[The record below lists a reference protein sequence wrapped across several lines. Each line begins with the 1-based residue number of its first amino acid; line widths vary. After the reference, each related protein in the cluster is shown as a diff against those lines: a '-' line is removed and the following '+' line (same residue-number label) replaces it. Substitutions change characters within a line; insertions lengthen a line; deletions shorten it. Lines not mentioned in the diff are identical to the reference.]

1 MDPYILTFRLPE
13 EIVEEFKKIGV
24 DAGGIEI
31 MRRKGFL
38 RCVKIRRV
46 RNFSA
51 NILKQ
56 EMLSLGGDVALSRGT
71 LTGQVKYTDCLV
83 LGNTSQILQLTEKL
97 KIQPFGLAQLGA
109 KIRYSLGNFEKSGI
123 VLDVAGKKIRM
134 GRRTLVMGIINA
146 SHDSFSGDSVIGM
159 GPDEIKALA
168 RGMVESGADMLDI
181 GGESTRP
188 GSSKISAKDEL
199 RRVMPVLKLLR
210 KSVRVPLSID
220 TTKSVVARA
229 ALDLGV
235 NIINDV
241 SAMRFD
247 KKMAS
252 IVARYKASL
261 VLMHMKGTPAKMQ
274 DSPVYDDVVG
284 EVISFLADA
293 VKRAEDAGVD
303 ADKIIVDPGI
313 GFGKGPGHN
322 LEILGRLS
330 ALKSL
335 GRPIMVGVSRKRF
348 IGRILNAEVKERAWG
363 TAAAVCM
370 SIANGAGIVRVHDV
384 NEMAQAA
391 KVADAIVNRGTAYGR

>member
-1 MDPYILTFRLPE
+1 MSGYPVSRFDLRLGDRL
-13 EIVEEFKKIGV
+13 IRLGDQTKLMGV
-24 DAGGIEI
+24 
-31 MRRKGFL
+31 L
-38 RCVKIRRV
+38 
-46 RNFSA
+46 
-51 NILKQ
+51 NI
-56 EMLSLGGDVALSRGT
+56 T
-71 LTGQVKYTDCLV
+71 
-83 LGNTSQILQLTEKL
+83 
-97 KIQPFGLAQLGA
+97 P
-109 KIRYSLGNFEKSGI
+109 
-123 VLDVAGKKIRM
+123 
-134 GRRTLVMGIINA
+134 
-146 SHDSFSGDSVIGM
+146 DSFSDGGRFLDPGLA
-159 GPDEIKALA
+159 EARALVME
-168 RGMVESGADMLDI
+168 REGADLIDI

-188 GSSKISAKDEL
+188 GSQSVSVREEIH
-199 RRVMPVLKLLR
+199 RVLPVLKRLS
-210 KSVRVPLSID
+210 KKINVPISID

>member
-1 MDPYILTFRLPE
+1 
-13 EIVEEFKKIGV
+13 
-24 DAGGIEI
+24 
-31 MRRKGFL
+31 
-38 RCVKIRRV
+38 
-46 RNFSA
+46 
-51 NILKQ
+51 
-56 EMLSLGGDVALSRGT
+56 
-71 LTGQVKYTDCLV
+71 
-83 LGNTSQILQLTEKL
+83 
-97 KIQPFGLAQLGA
+97 
-109 KIRYSLGNFEKSGI
+109 
-123 VLDVAGKKIRM
+123 
-134 GRRTLVMGIINA
+134 
-146 SHDSFSGDSVIGM
+146 
-159 GPDEIKALA
+159 
-168 RGMVESGADMLDI
+168 MVESGADMLDI